1 MKTLTEVGLRKQAQ
15 RFSDSISHA
24 AYMSE
29 GGVPK
34 TIPIFNNIVE
44 GDSVKIY
51 VFFDDTVVGSVSEVQ
66 LVDKD
71 GDVVAES
78 DRAFTKPKEK
88 GLYVA
93 FKYKYSEMEVESI
106 ESL

>member
-24 AYMSE
+24 SYDNE
-29 GGVPK
+29 GAPK

-44 GDSVKIY
+44 GESVKIY
-51 VFFDDTVVGSVSEVQ
+51 VFFDDTVIGSVSNVK

-71 GDVVAES
+71 GDVVAQS
-78 DRAFTKPKEK
+78 DRVFSKPREK

-93 FKYKYSEMEVESI
+93 FKYKYAEMEVESI

>member
-1 MKTLTEVGLRKQAQ
+1 MKTLTEIGLRKQAQ

-24 AYMSE
+24 SYDNE
-29 GGVPK
+29 GAPK

-44 GDSVKIY
+44 NDSVKVY
-51 VFFDDTVVGSVSEVQ
+51 VFFDDAVIGNISNVK

-71 GDVVAES
+71 GDVVAQS

-88 GLYVA
+88 GLYIA
-93 FKYKYSEMEVESI
+93 FKYKYAEMEVESI
-106 ESL
+106 EAL

>member
-1 MKTLTEVGLRKQAQ
+1 MKTLTEIGLRKQAQ

-24 AYMSE
+24 SYE
-29 GGVPK
+29 NEGVPK
-34 TIPIFNNIVE
+34 TVPIFNNIVE

-51 VFFDDTVVGSVSEVQ
+51 IFFDDTVIGNVGNVQ

-71 GDVVAES
+71 GDVVAFS
-78 DRAFTKPKEK
+78 DRVFAKPREK

-93 FKYKYSEMEVESI
+93 FKYKYAEMEVESI
-106 ESL
+106 ETL

>member
-15 RFSDSISHA
+15 RFSDSIAHA
-24 AYMSE
+24 SYDND
-29 GGVPK
+29 GVPK

-51 VFFDDTVVGSVSEVQ
+51 VFFDDAVIGSVGNVQ

-71 GDVVAES
+71 GDVVAQS
-78 DRAFTKPKEK
+78 DRVFTKPKEK
-88 GLYVA
+88 GLYIA
-93 FKYKYSEMEVESI
+93 FKYKYAEMEVESI

>member
-24 AYMSE
+24 SYDNE
-29 GGVPK
+29 GAPK

-44 GDSVKIY
+44 GESVKIY
-51 VFFDDTVVGSVSEVQ
+51 VFFDDTVIGSVSNVK

-71 GDVVAES
+71 GDVVAQS
-78 DRAFTKPKEK
+78 DRVFTKPREK

-93 FKYKYSEMEVESI
+93 FKYKYAEMEVESI